1 MKRNLKMKHSTA
13 GLLAAACLLQAIPAA
28 QAAPPA
34 VETDEAVY
42 VNLDY
47 YGALQDMRIVKGVS
61 LNGQNTFTDYGDY
74 AEVLNMTSYDTPT
87 VADGQVTWDLQ
98 NPDEGRFYYECI
110 PSQAETMQLP
120 WTFDVTYRL
129 NGVQVT
135 AEECAGA
142 QGTVEITVQ
151 ATPNADADE
160 YYRNNMALMVT
171 QGIDMSK
178 NLSIDAPGA
187 QVQSLGTYKTVLFMG
202 LPGEECTFVTRIG
215 SNDFDYAGTYMMMA
229 PATGSQM
236 DRIADLREA
245 KDKLE
250 DASDDLHQGMDSMLN
265 TVQSMKSGIAGVQ
278 SGVSGLDAA
287 RQQVQAADAQN
298 DANMDQALTDLQT
311 MIDQMDA
318 SLPEM
323 ENSIQTMTDA
333 NNTMDSILD
342 KLIESQSDLEAYK
355 EDLQKLH
362 ENLTEMIEMCDDL
375 AQMTYDNGDY
385 DYVMKNVQGAL
396 SSMVSSSTAL
406 ADSLSDLHGN
416 LEQLA
421 YDTASGTYSG
431 DSMTAFLI
439 IMQRMPSGLFSHLED
454 MMDAV
459 ALLSSSA
466 KSTLTLVDSYVDTI
480 EDHADDLSATLG
492 TLNKLVAQAEST
504 IDVVDSVMDDLPAMQ
519 ETMNTGTQDITSML
533 QKSMDLLTSTKQTM
547 VSTNKTIVELRQTL
561 LSVRQQANDSTKQ
574 TVDGLLDV
582 LQKALDSSAS
592 HDMQRASDT
601 IYDTT
606 NDEFDSLEDDTNVL
620 NIDNSLQLQSFTSK
634 ENPAP
639 SSLQFVVRT
648 AEISP
653 ESVEKQIAAE
663 PTTEDIGVWARIVNI
678 FKKIASAVQSVFAE
692 D

>member
-1 MKRNLKMKHSTA
+1 MKRNLKSKNSIA
-13 GLLAAACLLQAIPAA
+13 GLLAAACLMQAVPAA

-74 AEVLNMTSYDTPT
+74 AQVLNMTSYDTPT
-87 VADGQVTWDLQ
+87 VAEGKVTWDLQ

-142 QGTVEITVQ
+142 QGTVEITVH
-151 ATPNADADE
+151 ATPNLDADT
-160 YYRNNMALMVT
+160 YYQNNMALVVT
-171 QGIDMSK
+171 QGIDMSE

-202 LPGEECTFVTRIG
+202 LPGEDCTFVTRIG
-215 SNDFDYAGTYMMMA
+215 SNAFSYAGTYMMMA
-229 PATGSQM
+229 PATGEQV

-250 DASDDLHQGMDSMLN
+250 DASDDLHQGMNSMLN
-265 TVQSMKSGIAGVQ
+265 TVQSMKSGIASVQ

-298 DANMDQALTDLQT
+298 DANMDQTLADLQT

-333 NNTMDSILD
+333 NNTMNSILD

-439 IMQRMPSGLFSHLED
+439 IMQQMPSGLFSHLED

-492 TLNKLVAQAEST
+492 TLNKLVVQAEST

-519 ETMNTGTQDITSML
+519 ETMNTGTQDMTSML

-547 VSTNKTIVELRQTL
+547 VSTNKTMVELRQTL

-592 HDMQRASDT
+592 RDMQQASDT

-606 NDEFDSLEDDTNVL
+606 NDEFDSLEDETNVL

-678 FKKIASAVQSVFAE
+678 FKKIAGAVQSIFAE
-692 D
+692 E